1 MGLKGEEGAGE
12 ESSPPALDNGFE
24 GSTWSWN
31 TLAFACKTI
40 RDQVI
45 MISAAPN
52 PPTCQQEGRLV
63 NVPSRKRGQLLGH
76 QGEGRQDRQWGKV
89 KG

>member
-1 MGLKGEEGAGE
+1 MGLKDEEGAGE

-24 GSTWSWN
+24 GPTWSWN

-52 PPTCQQEGRLV
+52 HPTCQQEGRLV
-63 NVPSRKRGQLLGH
+63 NVPSREKRPASGTPRG
-76 QGEGRQDRQWGKV
+76 GKT
-89 KG
+89 G